1 MGDPS
6 SKDARELEE
15 LQMEARFDAKE
26 FTDYYLEKEFPF
38 GEISAEL
45 IQVYTV
51 KGDEEGI

>member
-1 MGDPS
+1 LGDPS